1 MQPEGPQVLLDGWH
15 LSDEITEATAFL
27 PLRPMRIFSVPEAQ
41 SGILRRQPYQDV
53 TLPPALQEPYGRPV
67 TAVEATHE
75 ILEDVAAR
83 GDAALMD
90 WSSKLEGGIPRALE
104 IGAEDLRKAYEGVP
118 AALAASLKLAADR
131 IRAFHQ
137 KQPCVSWIDT
147 SAQGT
152 LGQVMRPIDRV
163 GIYCP
168 GGTAPLPSTLL
179 MTVIPAQVAGVP
191 SIAAITPAQRE
202 TGLPS
207 EVTLAAAHVA
217 GLQSVYVAG
226 GAQAIGA
233 LAFGTETVKKVDKI
247 CGPGGL
253 FTTLAKKELFGQVG
267 IDGLAGPTETLII
280 ADETADAGT
289 VAADLLAQAEHDIL
303 ASAILLT
310 PVPKTAEAV
319 AAAMGHKMETLPRA
333 EIVAQSM
340 AQNGGIVVTDTL
352 TEAFHLSNLYAPEHL
367 CLMVQDPWSHLPKVR
382 NAGGIF
388 LGRDS
393 FEVLGDYVAGPSHV
407 MPTNGTARF
416 SSALN
421 VLDFVRIVSVFG
433 LNQSALDTL
442 GPAAARLATA
452 EGLDAHARTVT
463 ERLDSC

>member
-1 MQPEGPQVLLDGWH
+1 
-15 LSDEITEATAFL
+15 
-27 PLRPMRIFSVPEAQ
+27 MRIFSVPEAQ
-41 SGILRRQPYQDV
+41 TGILHRQPYQDAV
-53 TLPPALQEPYGRPV
+53 LPPALQEPYGRPV
-67 TAVEATHE
+67 TAAEATRE

-83 GDAALMD
+83 GDAALWD
-90 WSSKLEGGIPRALE
+90 WSSKLEGRTPKNLE
-104 IGAEDLRKAYEGVP
+104 ISAEELQKSYESIP
-118 AALAASLKLAADR
+118 AALAASMKLAADR

-137 KQPCVSWIDT
+137 QQPCVSWIDN
-147 SAQGT
+147 SEQGT
-152 LGQVMRPIDRV
+152 LGQVIRPIDRV

-179 MTVIPAQVAGVP
+179 MTAIPAQVAGVQ
-191 SIAAITPAQRE
+191 SIAAITPAQRG

-217 GLQSVYVAG
+217 GLKSVYVSG
-226 GAQAIGA
+226 GAQAIAA
-233 LAFGTETVKKVDKI
+233 LAFGTETVRKVDKI

-253 FTTLAKKELFGQVG
+253 FTTLAKKALFGQVG

-280 ADETADAGT
+280 ADATADAET
-289 VAADLLAQAEHDIL
+289 VAADLLAQAEHDIW

-310 PVPKTAEAV
+310 PARQTAEAV
-319 AAAMGHKMETLPRA
+319 AAAVGHKLETLPRA
-333 EIVAQSM
+333 EIIAESL
-340 AQNGGIVVTDTL
+340 ARGSGIVVTDSL
-352 TEAFHLSNLYAPEHL
+352 TEAFGLSNAYAPEHL
-367 CLMVQDPWSHLPKVR
+367 CLMVENPWSCLASVR

-388 LGRDS
+388 LGQDS

-442 GPAAARLATA
+442 GPSAARLAAA
-452 EGLDAHARTVT
+452 EGLTAHARAVT
-463 ERLDSC
+463 DRLDAC

>member
-1 MQPEGPQVLLDGWH
+1 
-15 LSDEITEATAFL
+15 
-27 PLRPMRIFSVPEAQ
+27 MRIFSVPEAQ
-41 SGILRRQPYQDV
+41 SGILRRQPYQAV
-53 TLPPALQEPYGRPV
+53 VLPPALQAPYGRPV
-67 TAVEATHE
+67 TAAEATRE
-75 ILEDVAAR
+75 ILGDVAAR

-90 WSSKLEGGIPRALE
+90 WSRKLEGGIPRSLE
-104 IGAEDLRKAYEGVP
+104 IGTEDLQQAYESAP
-118 AALAASLKLAADR
+118 AALAASMKLAADR

-137 KQPCVSWIDT
+137 KQPCVSWIDN

-179 MTVIPAQVAGVP
+179 MTVIPAQVAGVQ
-191 SIAAITPAQRE
+191 SIAVITPAQRE

-207 EVTLAAAHVA
+207 ATTLAAAHVA
-217 GLQSVYVAG
+217 GVKSVYVSG

-233 LAFGTETVKKVDKI
+233 LAFGTETIEKVDKI

-280 ADETADAGT
+280 ADATVDAEI
-289 VAADLLAQAEHDIL
+289 VAADLLAQAEHDIW

-310 PVPKTAEAV
+310 PARNTAEAV
-319 AAAMGHKMETLPRA
+319 AAAVGHLMETLPRA
-333 EIVAQSM
+333 EIIAESL
-340 AQNGGIVVTDTL
+340 ARGSGIVVTNSL
-352 TEAFHLSNLYAPEHL
+352 TEAFALSNRYAPEHL
-367 CLMVQDPWSHLPKVR
+367 CLMVEDPWSHLTQVR

-421 VLDFVRIVSVFG
+421 VLDFVRVISVSG

-442 GPAAARLATA
+442 GPAAARFAAA
-452 EGLDAHARTVT
+452 EGLDAHARAVT
-463 ERLDSC
+463 ERLDSGRHV